1 MPDYNVVFEIDA
13 HGTRVDH
20 RVTATSDWMAVLI
33 SQKERRDAGKAG
45 YVVDCQKIPA
55 SPKFKI
61 GDKVR
66 IARASENAP
75 WIPGMEDHI
84 GFCGIVTEL
93 PSDGEESG
101 YLVPTNHP
109 DDVAGM
115 NGYYYP
121 EDCLELVE
129 EVD

>member
-20 RVTATSDWMAVLI
+20 RVTATTDWMAVLI
-33 SQKERRDAGKAG
+33 AQKERRDAGKAG
-45 YVVDCQKIPA
+45 HVVDCQEIPA
-55 SPKFKI
+55 PPKFKI

-66 IARASENAP
+66 IARASENDP
-75 WIPGMEDHI
+75 WLDFMEDHI
-84 GFCGIVTEL
+84 GFEGVITEL
-93 PSDGEESG
+93 PSDDDEPG

-109 DDVAGM
+109 DDEYSG
-115 NGYYYP
+115 GYYYP

-129 EVD
+129 EVA